1 MNHLYIATSIAPY
14 ASWKWVEELEDMLL
28 KHLCFYSA
36 MQCNTIL
43 PFKSAVVNFGS
54 SLKWKNNQP
63 QNPHHDECSEVV
75 TAPKARS

>member
-1 MNHLYIATSIAPY
+1 
-14 ASWKWVEELEDMLL
+14 VEELEDMLL

-75 TAPKARS
+75 